1 VEVPVT
7 PSVSFG
13 SPIPGKPFVL
23 VVPTDH
29 EDLAA
34 YLTPEALRVLV
45 ASGDAALVEH
55 RQATCP
61 GHDIDTTT
69 TFAGTAVGYCQLC
82 DVELVQEADGS
93 VVPVGEGT

>member
-1 VEVPVT
+1 VT
-7 PSVSFG
+7 GPTVSFG
-13 SPIPGKPFVL
+13 SPIEGKPFVL

-34 YLTPEALRVLV
+34 YLTPEDLRVLV

-61 GHDIDTTT
+61 HETTDEVNRL
-69 TFAGTAVGYCQLC
+69 GEWSERLC
-82 DVELVQEADGS
+82 RRCDLLFVDEGDG
-93 VVPVGEGT
+93 VLVPVEEGS